1 MPPSR
6 PSALVLAA
14 SLLLITPVAAAE
26 PAAAE
31 TAPIAV
37 TPAAQQ
43 VKARSDGFPVTPV
56 VGLVRTSD
64 GDRYAE
70 AHVRQTLA
78 DAGVTR
84 VVATDGDDP
93 RTPVTIYLGD
103 GDAALDGL
111 GVKNAD
117 GLPPEGYVLAAG
129 HSGGHQVI
137 VLDGADA
144 DGTYYAALS
153 LRQLVERRQGADRM
167 PGVEVRDWPTMRYRG
182 SIEGFYG
189 TPWSHQDRLDH
200 LSYLGGHKMNTY
212 EYAPKDDPYHRDRW
226 REPYPPDKLA
236 QLGELIAHA
245 RENHVDF
252 TFALS
257 PGLSICYTSPQDVQ
271 ALLAKF
277 EAVYALGGRSFTVP
291 MDDIDAGR
299 WNCEGD
305 RARYGNPGGAGAG
318 RAQSE
323 VINAAQAWA
332 TAKGD
337 VAPLQMVPTEYYD
350 ASESPY
356 KKALR
361 EVLDRKVV
369 VHWTGMGVVP
379 ATITK
384 AQAAKAR
391 QVFGHEILVWDNYPV
406 NDYNRGRLH
415 LADYAGREP
424 GLSEHLAGI
433 VSNPMNQA
441 AVSEIA
447 LYSFADF
454 GWNDR
459 VYDAKAS
466 WLRALDE
473 VASGS
478 EEVVSALRDVADL
491 SSYDGTVHHEQAPVL
506 AAEVEEFWR
515 AWRDGK
521 PTTLR
526 ARAERLLAAPAVIAA
541 GVKDRAF
548 LDEAASWLD
557 ATELWAKAM
566 LKALDVLDAVRAGDG
581 AAAVRARGDALDLV
595 TAAKA
600 IRDPRA
606 PHSTTFPRIGDG
618 VLDRFVTRALGELD
632 RWIGVAA
639 GRPAASSTLGTY
651 GDNTPDRMV
660 DGDPGTF
667 YWSNAA
673 PRAGDAV
680 TVDLGATT
688 PIGDV
693 AVLMGKPGSPDDFIH
708 AGVLEYSADGAAWT
722 RLATGATAEVKATAP
737 AGTRAR
743 YVRYRATG
751 GDDHWLVVREFQVTA
766 VGDDVTRL
774 TVSGGPAGANPRA
787 AADGDLGT
795 AWTASVAP
803 AAGDALQVTLSRQ
816 RLIDRVIVVGAGEAE
831 VQVRTAGRWQPVG
844 GLTGPYTE
852 LDVTDVTADAIRLVW
867 TAGSAAPKIT
877 EVVPRYGDVPAAVLS
892 VDPAAL
898 DTAAGKEATL
908 TLGATSTRAA
918 AVTGTLSVKGPA
930 GWKLPADREATLPRG
945 GELVVPVAFTPTGSG
960 TLEISFAGVTATVAV
975 KAHRAVAEVNLAKGR
990 PVTASSVE
998 GGTAFAAGNAVDGD
1012 LATRWSSGYADAE
1025 WLTVDLGSAV
1035 DVGKVVLRWEA
1046 AYGKAYRLESSADG
1060 RTWSPLAVVG
1070 DGDGGVDEVWIDE
1083 ANSTRHLRV
1092 QGVERAL
1099 TWGYSLWEVEVH
1111 AVAQA

>member
-6 PSALVLAA
+6 PLAVTLAA
-14 SLLLITPVAAAE
+14 SLLLVSPVNATTAAE
-26 PAAAE
+26 AE
-31 TAPIAV
+31 TAPVAV
-37 TPAAQQ
+37 APTAQQ
-43 VKARSDGFPVTPV
+43 AKVRSDGFPVAPV

-64 GDRYAE
+64 GDQYAE

-78 DAGVTR
+78 DAGVKR

-93 RTPVTIYLGD
+93 HTPVTIYLGG

-117 GLPPEGYVLAAG
+117 GLPAEGYVLAAG
-129 HSGGHQVI
+129 HSGGHKVI
-137 VLDGADA
+137 VLDGVDA

-153 LRQLVERRQGADRM
+153 LRQLIERRQGADWM

-200 LSYLGGHKMNTY
+200 LSYLGAHKMNTY
-212 EYAPKDDPYHRDRW
+212 EYAPKDDPYHRDKW
-226 REPYPPDKLA
+226 RDPYPPDKLA
-236 QLGELIAHA
+236 QLGELITRA

-257 PGLSICYTSPQDVQ
+257 PGLSICFTSPQDVQ

-277 EAVYALGGRSFTVP
+277 EAVYALGGRSFTIP

-299 WNCEGD
+299 WSCEGD
-305 RARYGNPGGAGAG
+305 RAKYGNPGGAGAG

-323 VINAAQAWA
+323 LINAAQAWA

-361 EVLDRKVV
+361 EVLDPKVV

-384 AQAAKAR
+384 AQAATAR

-406 NDYNRGRLH
+406 NDYNPGRLPM
-415 LADYAGREP
+415 ADYAGREP

-433 VSNPMNQA
+433 ISNPMNQA
-441 AVSEIA
+441 AVSKIA

-454 GWNDR
+454 GWNDP

-478 EEVVSALRDVADL
+478 DKLVSALRDVADL
-491 SSYDGTVHHEQAPVL
+491 SSYDGTVHHKQAPAL
-506 AAEVEEFWR
+506 AAAVEEFWP

-526 ARAERLLAAPAVIAA
+526 ADAERLLAAPATITA
-541 GVKDRAF
+541 GVKDQAF
-548 LDEAASWLD
+548 LEEAKSWLD

-566 LKALDVLDAVRAGDG
+566 LKALDVLAAVRAGDG
-581 AAAVRARGDALDLV
+581 TAAVGARQDALDLIA
-595 TAAKA
+595 AAKA

-618 VLDRFVTRALGELD
+618 VLDRFITQALGELD
-632 RWIGVAA
+632 RWIGVVAD
-639 GRPAASSTLGTY
+639 RPAASSTLGTY
-651 GDNTPDRMV
+651 ADNTPDRMV
-660 DGDPGTF
+660 DGDLDTF
-667 YWSNAA
+667 YWSNNA
-673 PRAGDAV
+673 PGAGDAV
-680 TVDLGATT
+680 SVDLGAIKS
-688 PIGDV
+688 IGDV
-693 AVLMGKPGSPDDFIH
+693 AVLMGKPGSPNDFIH
-708 AGVLEYSADGAAWT
+708 DGVLEYSTDGVAWT
-722 RLATGATAEVKATAP
+722 GLATGTTAEVKATAP
-737 AGTRAR
+737 AGARAR

-751 GDDHWLVVREFQVTA
+751 DSDYWLVVREFQVATL
-766 VGDDVTRL
+766 GDDVTRL
-774 TVSGGPAGANPRA
+774 TVSGGPAGANPQA
-787 AADGDLGT
+787 AADGNLST
-795 AWTASVAP
+795 AWTASDAP
-803 AAGDALQVTLSRQ
+803 AAGDALQVTLSKQ
-816 RLIDRVIVVGAGEAE
+816 RLIDRVIVLGTGEAE
-831 VQVRTAGRWQPVG
+831 IQVRTGGQWQPIG
-844 GLTGPYTE
+844 KLAGPYTE
-852 LDVTDVTADAIRLVW
+852 LDPADVTADAIRLAW
-867 TAGSAAPKIT
+867 TAGSAAPKIA
-877 EVVPRYGDVPAAVLS
+877 EIVPRYGDVPAAVLS
-892 VDPAAL
+892 ADPVAL
-898 DTAAGKEATL
+898 DAMIGKETTL
-908 TLGATSTRAA
+908 TLSGTSQRAA

-930 GWKLPADREATLPRG
+930 GWKLPADREMTLPRG
-945 GELVVPVAFTPTGSG
+945 GELIAPVTFTPTGSG
-960 TLEISFAGVTATVAV
+960 TLEISFAGVTTTVAV
-975 KAHRAVAEVNLAKGR
+975 TAHRAVAEANLAKGR

-1012 LATRWSSGYADAE
+1012 LATRWSSAYTDAE
-1025 WLTVDLGSAV
+1025 WLTIDLGSAV
-1035 DVGKVVLRWEA
+1035 DVGKVVLRWED
-1046 AYGKAYRLESSADG
+1046 AYGTAYRVESSADG
-1060 RTWSPLAVVG
+1060 RTWAPLAEVT
-1070 DGDGGVDEVWIDE
+1070 DGDGGVDEIWIDQ

-1092 QGVERAL
+1092 QGVKRAL
-1099 TWGYSLWEVEVH
+1099 AWGYSLWEVEVH
-1111 AVAQA
+1111 AAA